1 MRHSIVGL
9 KHDLNQ
15 MPKLT
20 FLAAVLIL
28 AFTGCSGEI
37 DREIKFSDREIKFSD
52 REMEVLDREMEVL
65 KRAHPAL
72 ADIEIRLVDPRLK
85 RIMVSDPFSTDIIW
99 SEILWG
105 MRSSVTLERYPKS
118 GSDPM
123 LEDIQN

>member
-1 MRHSIVGL
+1 
-9 KHDLNQ
+9 
-15 MPKLT
+15 
-20 FLAAVLIL
+20 
-28 AFTGCSGEI
+28 
-37 DREIKFSDREIKFSD
+37 
-52 REMEVLDREMEVL
+52 MEVLDREMEVL